1 MKRFSKYAALALLTA
16 SFTAPLIAADN
27 DGVTPQDLKQEAH
40 EKAATIKKNSKD
52 AAHRTKK
59 ASKKAAK
66 RAKDAGNREAADIQR
81 SKEAAKAQWEKDHP
95 AATPNQ

>member
-16 SFTAPLIAADN
+16 SFAAPMMADS
-27 DGVTPQDLKQEAH
+27 DGVTPQDVKQEAH
-40 EKAATIKKNSKD
+40 EKAETIKKNSKD

-59 ASKKAAK
+59 ATKRAAK
-66 RAKDAGNREAADIQR
+66 KAKDAGNREAADIQR
-81 SKEAAKAQWEKDHP
+81 SKDAAKAQWEKDHP